1 MILVVVINIIFLFK
15 YSDASVRKKGIG
27 IADFPWQHLK
37 SASQEVMPDIPVSF
51 ENIQKVRAIRDSLAY
66 LISLKHMTFQDT
78 LTFVRVMDEFQ
89 KISAGTSG
97 IPPLK
102 MEDLRMAGRSSHAII
117 DTTGN
122 KYQTNISK

>member
-1 MILVVVINIIFLFK
+1 MKLRKFLNSERKSSLVQELKNDFMPLAEKVTGPVTNCAKKNPRTTFSLMILVVVINIIFLFK

-66 LISLKHMTFQDT
+66 
-78 LTFVRVMDEFQ
+78 
-89 KISAGTSG
+89 
-97 IPPLK
+97 
-102 MEDLRMAGRSSHAII
+102 
-117 DTTGN
+117 
-122 KYQTNISK
+122 